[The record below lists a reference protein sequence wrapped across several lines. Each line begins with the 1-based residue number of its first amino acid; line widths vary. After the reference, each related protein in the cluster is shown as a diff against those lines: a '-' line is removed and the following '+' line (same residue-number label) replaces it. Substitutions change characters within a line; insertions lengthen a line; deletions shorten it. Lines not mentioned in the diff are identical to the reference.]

1 MRLYQQLT
9 GKMPSIMGDRHV
21 GEYLEV
27 VDRSHSTSGP
37 VVEVVNRIQ
46 KTLEKIH
53 FVEQRRDQ
61 GAPAYAARRMGSWID
76 LAGAGSGHCGTPW

>member
-9 GKMPSIMGDRHV
+9 GKIPSIMGDRYV

-53 FVEQRRDQ
+53 FVE
-61 GAPAYAARRMGSWID
+61 
-76 LAGAGSGHCGTPW
+76 